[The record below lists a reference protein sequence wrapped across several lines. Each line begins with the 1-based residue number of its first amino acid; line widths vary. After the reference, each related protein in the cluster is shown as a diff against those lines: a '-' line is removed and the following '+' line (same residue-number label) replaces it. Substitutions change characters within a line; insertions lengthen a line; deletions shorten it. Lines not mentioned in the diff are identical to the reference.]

1 MGKVR
6 FGRIVVREPGDGYM
20 LTSEAL
26 DELEDSHPKLALRL
40 HKLMAGTLANQVVSR
55 NKLITQFVK

>member
-1 MGKVR
+1 
-6 FGRIVVREPGDGYM
+6 VREPGGGFC
-20 LTSEAL
+20 LTAVSL
-26 DELEDSHPKLALRL
+26 VELETNFPKLALRL